1 MATQSDL
8 QRARQVARDVRRGAI
23 QDRQGRS
30 AKDAKFTG
38 EKPSAFLYLGV
49 AMVALLKDLLDLV
62 GIGSLPG
69 IGTVVTLCFTF
80 LIWMLLTLFDRSS
93 QGAKSN
99 MMLTRGLVV
108 IGIGLI
114 EALGFGLNF
123 LPIETTMCILLYHLA
138 KKAYQKAIQ
147 EAARHS
153 APDAY
158 ESTWA
163 INKKYRV

>member
-1 MATQSDL
+1 MASQNDA
-8 QRARQVARDVRRGAI
+8 QRVRQIGRNISRGKIRDT
-23 QDRQGRS
+23 DGRS

-38 EKPSAFLYLGV
+38 AKPSAFLYLGV
-49 AMVALLKDLLDLV
+49 ALVALLKDLLDLV

-123 LPIETTMCILLYHLA
+123 LPIETTMVILLYHLA
-138 KKAYQKAIQ
+138 NKAYQKAIQ